1 MSLNAGVFN
10 PPEYDS
16 GIQFEGDFAKDR
28 IHTDRKKTNLNT
40 DVPPF

>member
-16 GIQFEGDFAKDR
+16 TIHFEADFAKDR
-28 IHTDRKKTNLNT
+28 IYTDSKKTNLNT